1 MPEFTAISTAFI
13 LGLFSM
19 THCIA
24 MCGTVIGALTLSLPE
39 NIRGD
44 KRKMLPYISFYNVGR
59 LLSYAMAG
67 ALVGWLSAPLASIN
81 GHVFLRYL
89 SFIVMVGMGLY
100 LAGWFP
106 KFAKMEKLGAPV
118 WRWLQPIG
126 KKFIPVRTWSHAFF
140 LGMVWGWLP
149 CGLVYAGLAVAATS
163 GNATQ
168 GALMM
173 LAFGAGTLPAVMG
186 AGIFTG
192 LIAAMGRAQYLRRI
206 AGLLIIV
213 MAVITFFLPMNHGN
227 HNGVQGVRHSNQQ
240 HQH

>member
-1 MPEFTAISTAFI
+1 MTEFTGISTAFI

-39 NIRGD
+39 EVRGD
-44 KRKMLPYISFYNVGR
+44 KRKMLPYVTYYNIGR
-59 LLSYAMAG
+59 LLSYATAG
-67 ALVGWLSAPLASIN
+67 ALVGWLSTPLVAVN

-89 SFIVMVGMGLY
+89 SVIVMVAMGLY

-126 KKFIPVRTWSHAFF
+126 KRFIPVRTWRQAFF

-168 GALMM
+168 GAMM
-173 LAFGAGTLPAVMG
+173 MMAFGVGTLPAVMG

-192 LIAAMGRAQYLRRI
+192 LIVAMGRAQYLRRI
-206 AGLLIIV
+206 AGVLIII
-213 MAVITFFLPMNHGN
+213 MAVVTLLLPMDHGE
-227 HNGVQGVRHSNQQ
+227 HEMNGTTGHSA
-240 HQH
+240 HEH